1 MLLTR
6 CCREGALASHDFGRL
21 PATSESSRSLRCR
34 RSSRGGR
41 RSHHSKETNCQLVG
55 IVTSVLAALSPLLN
69 RGRSWQHSTEAKRTD
84 SDAPSAK
91 ETSPWFRIRYNQ
103 HAHVINS
110 TFFDLRVSRVNRRK
124 FRRQML
130 NCSGVTCISGPQIVR
145 GRIFFLPSIGYIV
158 GFKNIFVVY
167 VDILKH

>member
-1 MLLTR
+1 MYVLLTR
-6 CCREGALASHDFGRL
+6 CCQEGALASRDFGRL

-41 RSHHSKETNCQLVG
+41 RSHHSKETKRQLVG

-69 RGRSWQHSTEAKRTD
+69 RGRSWQHLKEAKRTD

-103 HAHVINS
+103 QAHVMHG
-110 TFFDLRVSRVNRRK
+110 TFFDLRLS
-124 FRRQML
+124 Q
-130 NCSGVTCISGPQIVR
+130 T
-145 GRIFFLPSIGYIV
+145 
-158 GFKNIFVVY
+158 
-167 VDILKH
+167 